1 VSKKRKHIIAPPF
14 ITILQR
20 TIVKI
25 NYFHFG
31 NNSKKPHAQKFA
43 DREREASGKK
53 KSIKKLF
60 FLYPFYQEMR

>member
-1 VSKKRKHIIAPPF
+1 MTTSELLGKLSVYIEINKPTVS
-14 ITILQR
+14 ILETTQ
-20 TIVKI
+20 
-25 NYFHFG
+25 
-31 NNSKKPHAQKFA
+31 KKPHAQKFG